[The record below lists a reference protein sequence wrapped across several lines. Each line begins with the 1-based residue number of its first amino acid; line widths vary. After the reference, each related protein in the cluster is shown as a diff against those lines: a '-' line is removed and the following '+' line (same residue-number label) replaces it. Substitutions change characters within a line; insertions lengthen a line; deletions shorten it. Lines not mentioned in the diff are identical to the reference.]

1 MRDVYLFTSK
11 KITAQDCFEAL
22 SKEIKHIEMNGK
34 DNIWIN
40 AKFRSFLWFYN
51 ETLDD
56 FFFES
61 QEAKDEYKK
70 KIPIENP
77 YVTDFETH
85 RSIDLKRVIKEAEEM
100 GFVMNIGP
108 EAEFFLFKKDEN
120 GRPTTTTHDVA
131 DYYDVG
137 PDDKGED
144 IRAHIVDTLEQL
156 GFEIEAYDL
165 TVHYICPE
173 CKGAQRKR

>member
-1 MRDVYLFTSK
+1 MRDIYLFTSK

-22 SKEIKHIEMNGK
+22 SKEIKHIEMNGT

-51 ETLDD
+51 ETIDD

-61 QEAKDEYKK
+61 QEAKDEFKK

-85 RSIDLKRVIKEAEEM
+85 RSIDLKRVIKVLM
-100 GFVMNIGP
+100 QLYP
-108 EAEFFLFKKDEN
+108 ELYIDDDCDFTASAQEYLDTKF
-120 GRPTTTTHDVA
+120 
-131 DYYDVG
+131 DY
-137 PDDKGED
+137 
-144 IRAHIVDTLEQL
+144 
-156 GFEIEAYDL
+156 
-165 TVHYICPE
+165 
-173 CKGAQRKR
+173 

>member
-51 ETLDD
+51 ETIDD

-85 RSIDLKRVIKEAEEM
+85 RSIDLKRVIKVLM
-100 GFVMNIGP
+100 QLYP
-108 EAEFFLFKKDEN
+108 ELYINVDDSTNWLGSAQEYLDTEF
-120 GRPTTTTHDVA
+120 
-131 DYYDVG
+131 DY
-137 PDDKGED
+137 
-144 IRAHIVDTLEQL
+144 
-156 GFEIEAYDL
+156 
-165 TVHYICPE
+165 
-173 CKGAQRKR
+173 

>member
-1 MRDVYLFTSK
+1 MRDFYLFTSK
-11 KITAQDCFEAL
+11 KITAQDCFESL

-51 ETLDD
+51 ETIDD

-85 RSIDLKRVIKEAEEM
+85 RSIDLKRVIKVLM
-100 GFVMNIGP
+100 QLYP
-108 EAEFFLFKKDEN
+108 ELYINVDDSTNWLGSAQEYLDTEF
-120 GRPTTTTHDVA
+120 
-131 DYYDVG
+131 DY
-137 PDDKGED
+137 
-144 IRAHIVDTLEQL
+144 
-156 GFEIEAYDL
+156 
-165 TVHYICPE
+165 
-173 CKGAQRKR
+173 

>member
-11 KITAQDCFEAL
+11 KITAQDCFESL

-51 ETLDD
+51 ETIDD

-85 RSIDLKRVIKEAEEM
+85 RSIDLKRVIKVLM
-100 GFVMNIGP
+100 QLYP
-108 EAEFFLFKKDEN
+108 ELYINVDDSTNWLGSAQEYLDTEFN
-120 GRPTTTTHDVA
+120 
-131 DYYDVG
+131 Y
-137 PDDKGED
+137 
-144 IRAHIVDTLEQL
+144 
-156 GFEIEAYDL
+156 
-165 TVHYICPE
+165 
-173 CKGAQRKR
+173 

>member
-11 KITAQDCFEAL
+11 KITAQDCFESL

-51 ETLDD
+51 ETIDD

-85 RSIDLKRVIKEAEEM
+85 RSIDLKRVIKVLM
-100 GFVMNIGP
+100 QLYP
-108 EAEFFLFKKDEN
+108 ELYINVDDSTNWLGSAQEYLDTEF
-120 GRPTTTTHDVA
+120 
-131 DYYDVG
+131 DY
-137 PDDKGED
+137 
-144 IRAHIVDTLEQL
+144 
-156 GFEIEAYDL
+156 
-165 TVHYICPE
+165 
-173 CKGAQRKR
+173 